1 MLAQEQMRFGAQVMA
16 AIFGGPGIFYL
27 WLSFHQPIDALTALI
42 YLAIAAA
49 LALYAEGKTE
59 HRAARAVA
67 VATRCRA
74 ILRGKR
80 RP

>member
-1 MLAQEQMRFGAQVMA
+1 MLEQEQMRFGARVMA

-27 WLSFHQPIDALTALI
+27 WLSFYEPINAVNALI
-42 YLAIAAA
+42 YLVLATA
-49 LALYAEGKTE
+49 LALYADGKSE
-59 HRAARAVA
+59 PRAARAMA
-67 VATRCRA
+67 RAKA

>member
-16 AIFGGPGIFYL
+16 AIFGGPGIFYV
-27 WLSFHQPIDALTALI
+27 WQSFHTPIDAVTALI
-42 YLAIAAA
+42 YLAIATA

-59 HRAARAVA
+59 HRAAQAVA
-67 VATRCRA
+67 ARCKA

>member
-1 MLAQEQMRFGAQVMA
+1 MLAQDQMRFGAQIMA
-16 AIFGGPGIFYL
+16 VVFGGPGIFYV
-27 WLSFHQPIDALTALI
+27 WQSFHQPIDGLTALI
-42 YLAIAAA
+42 YLAIATA

-59 HRAARAVA
+59 HRAARVVA
-67 VATRCRA
+67 VAIRCKS